1 MPFVERLLVYSENP
15 GEGFAAE
22 IFCQFPGDKST
33 ATGDNKQVI
42 LLQLPIR
49 FTYSL
54 LLHTESGVF
63 SENQFCRS
71 AAKRV
76 GIASSSG
83 LRSGHAVSEY

>member
-63 SENQFCRS
+63 SENQFCPFCRKTRWNRFFQR
-71 AAKRV
+71 AAAWSR
-76 GIASSSG
+76 
-83 LRSGHAVSEY
+83 RE